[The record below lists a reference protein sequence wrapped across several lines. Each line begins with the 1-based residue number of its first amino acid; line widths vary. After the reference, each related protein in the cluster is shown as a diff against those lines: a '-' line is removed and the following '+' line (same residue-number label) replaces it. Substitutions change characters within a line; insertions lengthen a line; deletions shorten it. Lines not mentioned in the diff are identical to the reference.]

1 MFIARKYCN
10 SNSVNVIKNQVF
22 QECTSL
28 KAVKIGDGLEEIDD
42 AMFAN
47 CTLLEEIYLGR
58 KIKSVGDA
66 AFNNCPSIKD
76 VYFKGSKEQW
86 NTLNIE
92 DNNEQLKNAT
102 IHYNS

>member
-1 MFIARKYCN
+1 M
-10 SNSVNVIKNQVF
+10 KNQVF
-22 QECTSL
+22 QECNSL
-28 KAVKIGDGLEEIDD
+28 KTVKIGDGLDEIDD

-58 KIKSVGDA
+58 RIKRISSA
-66 AFNNCPSIKD
+66 AFSNCPSIKD
-76 VYFKGSKEQW
+76 VYFKGSQEQW

-92 DNNEQLKNAT
+92 DNNSYLLNAT